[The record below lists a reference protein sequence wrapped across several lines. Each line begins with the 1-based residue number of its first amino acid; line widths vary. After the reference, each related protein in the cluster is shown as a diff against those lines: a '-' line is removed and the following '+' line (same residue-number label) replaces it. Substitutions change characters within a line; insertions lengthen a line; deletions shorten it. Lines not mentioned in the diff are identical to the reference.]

1 MIDAPGNFKCEGR
14 KSLAAKGSSSSSFL
28 FLGARTH
35 RVNQVS
41 EGKERDAQ
49 DGAQQVEIMA
59 NAISRSPIHSREDT
73 ERFEDVSK
81 NNDDRRRCAKQL
93 ENGGQVLLS

>member
-49 DGAQQVEIMA
+49 DGAQQIQIMA
-59 NAISRSPIHSREDT
+59 NTILGSATYSREDT
-73 ERFEDVSK
+73 KCFEHVSK
-81 NNDDRRRCAKQL
+81 NNDDKRRCANQL
-93 ENGGQVLLS
+93 ED